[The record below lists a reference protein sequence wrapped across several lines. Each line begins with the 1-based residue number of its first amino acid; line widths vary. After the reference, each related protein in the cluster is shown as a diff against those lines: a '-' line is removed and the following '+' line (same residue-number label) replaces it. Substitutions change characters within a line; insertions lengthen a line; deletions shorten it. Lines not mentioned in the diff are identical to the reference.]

1 MNAFH
6 GLSRREKMLVLATPL
21 ATRITASA
29 ELAGVLVRRLEP
41 EGAVVRVSLDDAPYD
56 AVINWVAAMETDAA
70 IALVAIELDRRTA
83 PGIVAARLTLENA
96 K

>member
-1 MNAFH
+1 MEPVA
-6 GLSRREKMLVLATPL
+6 VVTVPL
-21 ATRITASA
+21 ATRITESA

-41 EGAVVRVSLDDAPYD
+41 EGAVVRVSLDDAPYET
-56 AVINWVAAMETDAA
+56 VVNWVAKMESDAA

-96 K
+96 E

>member
-1 MNAFH
+1 M
-6 GLSRREKMLVLATPL
+6 
-21 ATRITASA
+21 
-29 ELAGVLVRRLEP
+29 
-41 EGAVVRVSLDDAPYD
+41 VVRVSLDDAPYD